1 MAVKMMT
8 QNGLIEMSNDVIAT
22 VVGGAATDVFGI
34 VGMASKSKLKIILMK
49 FYEKR
54 TTQKVWLSVKKK
66 MAWQ

>member
-22 VVGGAATDVFGI
+22 VVGGAATDVFG
-34 VGMASKSKLKIILMK
+34 KLKIILMK

>member
-34 VGMASKSKLKIILMK
+34 VGMASKKQIKDNIN
-49 FYEKR
+49 
-54 TTQKVWLSVKKK
+54 
-66 MAWQ
+66 